1 MPNLLTVE
9 EAKLLPEGK
18 LREKELKKVD
28 NIFSDDNVEI
38 AAEIVLGIGDICDIS
53 CKADVLERAYKYGWN
68 KSKDTTKQNEKETN
82 KIILRLGFIV
92 VFSGVITLSTLF
104 NIRGSANKKVNK
116 VSKEINQ
123 EFVSSKTLVNNIC
136 SHNQEYCFSVV
147 TKGKTDGFKRYQNIS
162 SRVVNTKTDELVYEE
177 HTPRLYKQYIFESPF
192 KLTKEGIKKYKN
204 SLAEIYQEDYY
215 AVSNNGDLLTIQFDH
230 NNLPLYIHFYKN
242 NKIQTRKTYNRQ
254 DIDKILNLE
263 NNQPEKNISDNLF
276 DINNIKKPTA
286 ISGSNNMLKID
297 LGIDISLLINL
308 ETGQLAPS
316 DILPQ

>member
-123 EFVSSKTLVNNIC
+123 EFVSSKTLVNDIC
-136 SHNQEYCFSVV
+136 SQNQEYCFSVV
-147 TKGKTDGFKRYQNIS
+147 TTGKTDGFKHFQNIS
-162 SRVVNTKTDELVYEE
+162 SRVVNTKTGEIVYDEN
-177 HTPRLYKQYIFESPF
+177 TPRLYKQYIFESPF
-192 KLTKEGIKKYKN
+192 KLTEEGIKKYKN
-204 SLAEIYQEDYY
+204 SLAEIYQENYY
-215 AVSNNGDLLTIQFDH
+215 AVSNYGDLLTIQFDH

-242 NKIQTRKTYNRQ
+242 NKPQTRKTYNRQ

-263 NNQPEKNISDNLF
+263 NNQLEKNISDNLF
-276 DINNIKKPTA
+276 GINNIKKHTA
-286 ISGSNNMLKID
+286 ISGSNNILKID
-297 LGIDISLLINL
+297 LGIDLSLLINL

-316 DILPQ
+316 GILPQ